1 MTREAEIKI
10 LKLIE
15 EKNYSEVLKICDEI
29 LARNEDAVA
38 YFYKAIS
45 KFDLGEYKEAIK
57 YQNKAIELKN
67 NNNNKYN
74 TNDNY
79 KSKIE
84 EDNEYIN
91 YINKVIEAN
100 PNNAELYNIRGNYKA
115 KSGKYEEAIKDY
127 DKAIAIEPNNGDYY
141 FNRGNAKGNLN
152 LNNEAIKNYDISIKL
167 SPNDIV
173 AHYNRGTTKGFSG
186 LYKKSIED
194 FDKVIELI
202 NNGIYLPIGIEPHIN
217 KLELDAYSNRGF
229 SNFLLGNYTDAI
241 KDFSK
246 VIELNP
252 SLARAY
258 YNRGLNKDCLELYDD
273 ALIDFKQYIELIKNH
288 KSIEIINIIGSFY
301 YDIKISDIEYIF
313 NQLIKKEDYNNLWE
327 RDIIFNLLKQKI
339 KNKNILNDIKEILLY
354 QYLLLHSLSFNNI
367 TPNDNQNIEISHY
380 TSFEILKKLIEE
392 NNKIRITN
400 ISNAN
405 DPKEGKILEDI
416 FNKNGLNLNIKNDE
430 NLITLQTSF
439 SRNKDALTMF
449 RLYGK
454 NENKEATGICLVID
468 KKYFNDNYLS
478 PVIEVNLDNQK
489 QEEKKGNENYKN
501 AKEIIQKRL
510 GIKNL
515 YWVIYYNEEKNQLVF
530 NPTKSKYS
538 SVIIDLNTINKN
550 KKNIN
555 KIEDLINCIF
565 HNIINSAKEI
575 DKIEN
580 KNLKDEIFSNLFE
593 NIRYI
598 IKHEAFFEEQELRM
612 LITTN
617 YKNENI
623 NIEEDKKRLYINYN
637 ELFNENENF
646 IKEIILGGKIE
657 DKELTSDYIKQII
670 YNKYKDN
677 DKMNKI
683 KVSISQAPL
692 R

>member
-1 MTREAEIKI
+1 MYV
-10 LKLIE
+10 
-15 EKNYSEVLKICDEI
+15 N
-29 LARNEDAVA
+29 
-38 YFYKAIS
+38 
-45 KFDLGEYKEAIK
+45 
-57 YQNKAIELKN
+57 
-67 NNNNKYN
+67 
-74 TNDNY
+74 
-79 KSKIE
+79 
-84 EDNEYIN
+84 
-91 YINKVIEAN
+91 
-100 PNNAELYNIRGNYKA
+100 
-115 KSGKYEEAIKDY
+115 
-127 DKAIAIEPNNGDYY
+127 
-141 FNRGNAKGNLN
+141 
-152 LNNEAIKNYDISIKL
+152 
-167 SPNDIV
+167 
-173 AHYNRGTTKGFSG
+173 
-186 LYKKSIED
+186 
-194 FDKVIELI
+194 
-202 NNGIYLPIGIEPHIN
+202 
-217 KLELDAYSNRGF
+217 
-229 SNFLLGNYTDAI
+229 
-241 KDFSK
+241 
-246 VIELNP
+246 
-252 SLARAY
+252 
-258 YNRGLNKDCLELYDD
+258 
-273 ALIDFKQYIELIKNH
+273 
-288 KSIEIINIIGSFY
+288 
-301 YDIKISDIEYIF
+301 
-313 NQLIKKEDYNNLWE
+313 
-327 RDIIFNLLKQKI
+327 
-339 KNKNILNDIKEILLY
+339 LLY
-354 QYLLLHSLSFNNI
+354 QYLLLQSLSFNNK
-367 TPNDNQNIEISHY
+367 TLKREYTYNIEIAHY
-380 TSFEILKKLIEE
+380 TSLNILLKLIKED
-392 NNKIRITN
+392 NKIRITN

-405 DPKEGKILEDI
+405 DPKEGKILENI
-416 FNKNGLNLNIKNDE
+416 LNKNKLDIKIKNDE

-454 NENKEATGICLVID
+454 NENKEATGICLVINE
-468 KKYFNDNYLS
+468 KYFKNKYSLPLFQINNTL
-478 PVIEVNLDNQK
+478 LDNK
-489 QEEKKGNENYKN
+489 NSNNENENEKQNYN
-501 AKEIIQKRL
+501 IER
-510 GIKNL
+510 NL

-580 KNLKDEIFSNLFE
+580 KNLTDEIFSNLFE

-646 IKEIILGGKIE
+646 IKEIILGGKIA

-670 YNKYKDN
+670 YNKYKDK

>member
-1 MTREAEIKI
+1 MLSREEIEKEI
-10 LKLIE
+10 NLGNFEYVIEKCNECINLKYDYSFLY
-15 EKNYSEVLKICDEI
+15 NYRGLC
-29 LARNEDAVA
+29 
-38 YFYKAIS
+38 
-45 KFDLGEYKEAIK
+45 
-57 YQNKAIELKN
+57 KN
-67 NNNNKYN
+67 N
-74 TNDNY
+74 
-79 KSKIE
+79 
-84 EDNEYIN
+84 
-91 YINKVIEAN
+91 
-100 PNNAELYNIRGNYKA
+100 LGL
-115 KSGKYEEAIKDY
+115 YEEAIKDFDISIELNKEFENKPY
-127 DKAIAIEPNNGDYY
+127 AINRDLANAYYYRGLSKNNLKEY
-141 FNRGNAKGNLN
+141 
-152 LNNEAIKNYDISIKL
+152 NEAIEDFKKSLKFEPAYWLVVHYNIGVSKINLGEYEESIK
-167 SPNDIV
+167 NFDIIT
-173 AHYNRGTTKGFSG
+173 YQNIYKG
-186 LYKKSIED
+186 
-194 FDKVIELI
+194 
-202 NNGIYLPIGIEPHIN
+202 
-217 KLELDAYSNRGF
+217 
-229 SNFLLGNYTDAI
+229 
-241 KDFSK
+241 
-246 VIELNP
+246 
-252 SLARAY
+252 Y
-258 YNRGLNKDCLELYDD
+258 YNRIIRKEIYDNELYNTYVSMHCSILFAKLLLKEKAYNSINMFLELSKC
-273 ALIDFKQYIELIKNH
+273 FNPNNNH
-288 KSIEIINIIGSFY
+288 
-301 YDIKISDIEYIF
+301 IF
-313 NQLIKKEDYNNLWE
+313 NMVSFLFENYKYDLIEKIFNYLVEENYNDLWE
-327 RDIIFNLLKQKI
+327 NDITFNLLKSKTI
-339 KNKNILNDIKEILLY
+339 DKEILKNIKKNLLY
-354 QYLLLHSLSFNNI
+354 QYLLLQSLSFNNK
-367 TPNDNQNIEISHY
+367 TLKREFTYNIEIAHY
-380 TSFEILKKLIEE
+380 TSLNILLKLIKED
-392 NNKIRITN
+392 NKIRITN

-405 DPKEGKILEDI
+405 DPKEGKILENI
-416 FNKNGLNLNIKNDE
+416 LNKNKLDIKIKNDE
-430 NLITLQTSF
+430 NLITLQTSL

-489 QEEKKGNENYKN
+489 QEEKKGNENYKK
-501 AKEIIQKRL
+501 AKEIIQKRFER
-510 GIKNL
+510 KNL

-612 LITTN
+612 LITTD

-657 DKELTSDYIKQII
+657 DKELTADYIKQII

>member
-1 MTREAEIKI
+1 M
-10 LKLIE
+10 LSIE
-15 EKNYSEVLKICDEI
+15 EIEKEINLGNFEYVIEKCNEYLNLNSDLAFLYNYRGLC
-29 LARNEDAVA
+29 
-38 YFYKAIS
+38 
-45 KFDLGEYKEAIK
+45 
-57 YQNKAIELKN
+57 KN
-67 NNNNKYN
+67 N
-74 TNDNY
+74 
-79 KSKIE
+79 
-84 EDNEYIN
+84 
-91 YINKVIEAN
+91 
-100 PNNAELYNIRGNYKA
+100 LGL
-115 KSGKYEEAIKDY
+115 YEEAIKD
-127 DKAIAIEPNNGDYY
+127 
-141 FNRGNAKGNLN
+141 F
-152 LNNEAIKNYDISIKL
+152 DISIELNKKFKNSPTAINKDLADAYYYKGLAKNNLREYKEAIDNFNETLKCNRSYWLVVNYNIGICKINLGEYEDAINYFDNINQIKYYNETEKKEESYYIKIYEYHMSTFCNKAFAKL
-167 SPNDIV
+167 LSGKNVYFEDFINYNKFFIPNNNHIIYIVSLLFENYKYDLIEKIFNYLVEENYNDLWENDI
-173 AHYNRGTTKGFSG
+173 T
-186 LYKKSIED
+186 
-194 FDKVIELI
+194 
-202 NNGIYLPIGIEPHIN
+202 
-217 KLELDAYSNRGF
+217 
-229 SNFLLGNYTDAI
+229 
-241 KDFSK
+241 
-246 VIELNP
+246 
-252 SLARAY
+252 
-258 YNRGLNKDCLELYDD
+258 
-273 ALIDFKQYIELIKNH
+273 
-288 KSIEIINIIGSFY
+288 
-301 YDIKISDIEYIF
+301 
-313 NQLIKKEDYNNLWE
+313 
-327 RDIIFNLLKQKI
+327 FNLLKSKTI
-339 KNKNILNDIKEILLY
+339 DKEILKNIKKNLLY
-354 QYLLLHSLSFNNI
+354 QYLLLQSLSFNNK
-367 TPNDNQNIEISHY
+367 TLKREYTYNIEIAHY
-380 TSFEILKKLIEE
+380 TSLNILLKLIKED
-392 NNKIRITN
+392 NKIRITN

-405 DPKEGKILEDI
+405 DPKEGKILENI
-416 FNKNGLNLNIKNDE
+416 LNKNKLDIKIKNDE

-478 PVIEVNLDNQK
+478 SVIEVNLDNQK
-489 QEEKKGNENYKN
+489 QEEKKGNENYKK
-501 AKEIIQKRL
+501 AKEIIQKRFER
-510 GIKNL
+510 KNL

-575 DKIEN
+575 DNQIEN
-580 KNLKDEIFSNLFE
+580 KNLTDEIFSNLFE

-657 DKELTSDYIKQII
+657 DKELTSDYIKQIV

>member
-1 MTREAEIKI
+1 MLSREEIEKEI
-10 LKLIE
+10 NLGNFEYVIEKCNEYLNLKSDLAFLY
-15 EKNYSEVLKICDEI
+15 NYRGLC
-29 LARNEDAVA
+29 
-38 YFYKAIS
+38 
-45 KFDLGEYKEAIK
+45 
-57 YQNKAIELKN
+57 KN
-67 NNNNKYN
+67 N
-74 TNDNY
+74 
-79 KSKIE
+79 
-84 EDNEYIN
+84 
-91 YINKVIEAN
+91 
-100 PNNAELYNIRGNYKA
+100 LGL
-115 KSGKYEEAIKDY
+115 YEEAIKD
-127 DKAIAIEPNNGDYY
+127 
-141 FNRGNAKGNLN
+141 F
-152 LNNEAIKNYDISIKL
+152 DISIELNKEL
-167 SPNDIV
+167 HNKNDNYIKETV
-173 AHYNRGTTKGFSG
+173 EKNLTEAYYYKG
-186 LYKKSIED
+186 LAKKD
-194 FDKVIELI
+194 
-202 NNGIYLPIGIEPHIN
+202 
-217 KLELDAYSNRGF
+217 
-229 SNFLLGNYTDAI
+229 LGEYEEAI
-241 KDFSK
+241 KDFQEALK
-246 VIELNP
+246 YNRTYLLVV
-252 SLARAY
+252 Y
-258 YNRGLNKDCLELYDD
+258 YNIGISKINLGEYED
-273 ALIDFKQYIELIKNH
+273 AINYFDNINQIK
-288 KSIEIINIIGSFY
+288 Y
-301 YDIKISDIEYIF
+301 YNETEKKEESYYIKIYEYHMSTFCNKAFAKLLSGKNVYFEDFINYNKFFIPNNNHIIYIVSLLFGNYKYDLIEKIF
-313 NQLIKKEDYNNLWE
+313 NYLVEENYNDLWE
-327 RDIIFNLLKQKI
+327 NDITFNLLKSKTRDKEI
-339 KNKNILNDIKEILLY
+339 LKNIKKNLLY
-354 QYLLLHSLSFNNI
+354 QYLLLQSLSFNNK
-367 TPNDNQNIEISHY
+367 TLKREFTYNIEIAHY
-380 TSFEILKKLIEE
+380 TSLNILLKLIKED
-392 NNKIRITN
+392 NKIRITN

-405 DPKEGKILEDI
+405 DPKEGKILENI
-416 FNKNGLNLNIKNDE
+416 LNKNKLDIKIKNDE

-489 QEEKKGNENYKN
+489 QEEKKGNENYKK
-501 AKEIIQKRL
+501 AKEIIQKRFER
-510 GIKNL
+510 KNL

-683 KVSISQAPL
+683 KVSISHAPL

>member
-1 MTREAEIKI
+1 MLSREEIEKEI
-10 LKLIE
+10 NLGNFEYVIEKCNEYLNLKSDLAFLY
-15 EKNYSEVLKICDEI
+15 NYRGLC
-29 LARNEDAVA
+29 
-38 YFYKAIS
+38 
-45 KFDLGEYKEAIK
+45 
-57 YQNKAIELKN
+57 KN
-67 NNNNKYN
+67 N
-74 TNDNY
+74 
-79 KSKIE
+79 
-84 EDNEYIN
+84 
-91 YINKVIEAN
+91 
-100 PNNAELYNIRGNYKA
+100 LGL
-115 KSGKYEEAIKDY
+115 YEEAIKDFDISIELNKEFENKPY
-127 DKAIAIEPNNGDYY
+127 AINRDLANAYYYRGLSKNNLKEY
-141 FNRGNAKGNLN
+141 
-152 LNNEAIKNYDISIKL
+152 NEAIEDFKKSLKFEPAYWLVVHYNIGVSKINLGEYEESIK
-167 SPNDIV
+167 NFDIIT
-173 AHYNRGTTKGFSG
+173 YQNF
-186 LYKKSIED
+186 YKE
-194 FDKVIELI
+194 
-202 NNGIYLPIGIEPHIN
+202 
-217 KLELDAYSNRGF
+217 
-229 SNFLLGNYTDAI
+229 
-241 KDFSK
+241 
-246 VIELNP
+246 
-252 SLARAY
+252 Y
-258 YNRGLNKDCLELYDD
+258 YNRIIRKEIYDSELYNIYISMHCSKVFAALLLKEKAYNSINMFLELSKC
-273 ALIDFKQYIELIKNH
+273 FNPNNNH
-288 KSIEIINIIGSFY
+288 
-301 YDIKISDIEYIF
+301 IF
-313 NQLIKKEDYNNLWE
+313 NMVSFLFENYKYDLIEKIFNYLVEENYNDLWE
-327 RDIIFNLLKQKI
+327 NDITFNLLKNKTI
-339 KNKNILNDIKEILLY
+339 DKEILKNIKKNLLY
-354 QYLLLHSLSFNNI
+354 QYLLLQSLSFNNK
-367 TPNDNQNIEISHY
+367 TLKREFTYNIEIAHY
-380 TSFEILKKLIEE
+380 TSLNILLKLIKED
-392 NNKIRITN
+392 NKIRITN

-405 DPKEGKILEDI
+405 DPKEGKILENI
-416 FNKNGLNLNIKNDE
+416 LNKNKLDIKIKNDE

-580 KNLKDEIFSNLFE
+580 KNLTDEIFSNLFE

>member
-1 MTREAEIKI
+1 M
-10 LKLIE
+10 LSIE
-15 EKNYSEVLKICDEI
+15 EIEKEINLGNFEYVIEKCNEYLNLNSDLAFLYNYRGLC
-29 LARNEDAVA
+29 
-38 YFYKAIS
+38 
-45 KFDLGEYKEAIK
+45 
-57 YQNKAIELKN
+57 KN
-67 NNNNKYN
+67 N
-74 TNDNY
+74 
-79 KSKIE
+79 
-84 EDNEYIN
+84 
-91 YINKVIEAN
+91 
-100 PNNAELYNIRGNYKA
+100 LGL
-115 KSGKYEEAIKDY
+115 YEEAIKD
-127 DKAIAIEPNNGDYY
+127 
-141 FNRGNAKGNLN
+141 F
-152 LNNEAIKNYDISIKL
+152 DISIELNKKFKNSPTAINKDLADAYYYKGLAKNNLREYKEAIDNFNETLKCNRSYWLVVNYNIGICKINLGEYEDAINYFDNINQIKYYNETEKKEESYYIKIYEYHMSTFCNKAFAKL
-167 SPNDIV
+167 LSGKNVYFEDFINYNKFFIPNNNHIIYIVSLLFENYKYDLIEKIFNYLVEENYNDLWENDI
-173 AHYNRGTTKGFSG
+173 T
-186 LYKKSIED
+186 
-194 FDKVIELI
+194 
-202 NNGIYLPIGIEPHIN
+202 
-217 KLELDAYSNRGF
+217 
-229 SNFLLGNYTDAI
+229 
-241 KDFSK
+241 
-246 VIELNP
+246 
-252 SLARAY
+252 
-258 YNRGLNKDCLELYDD
+258 
-273 ALIDFKQYIELIKNH
+273 
-288 KSIEIINIIGSFY
+288 
-301 YDIKISDIEYIF
+301 
-313 NQLIKKEDYNNLWE
+313 
-327 RDIIFNLLKQKI
+327 FNLLKSKTI
-339 KNKNILNDIKEILLY
+339 DKEILKNIKKNLLY
-354 QYLLLHSLSFNNI
+354 QYLLLQSLSFNNK
-367 TPNDNQNIEISHY
+367 TLKREYTYNIEIAHY
-380 TSFEILKKLIEE
+380 TSLNILLKLIKED
-392 NNKIRITN
+392 NKIRITN

-405 DPKEGKILEDI
+405 DPKEGKILENI
-416 FNKNGLNLNIKNDE
+416 LNKNKLDIKIKNDE

-478 PVIEVNLDNQK
+478 SVIEVNLDNQK
-489 QEEKKGNENYKN
+489 QEEKKGNENYKK
-501 AKEIIQKRL
+501 AKEIIQKRFER
-510 GIKNL
+510 KNL

-565 HNIINSAKEI
+565 RNIINSAKEI
-575 DKIEN
+575 DNQIEN
-580 KNLKDEIFSNLFE
+580 KNLTDEIFSNLFE

-657 DKELTSDYIKQII
+657 DKELTSDYIKQIV

>member
-1 MTREAEIKI
+1 MLSREEIEKEI
-10 LKLIE
+10 NLGNFEYVIE
-15 EKNYSEVLKICDEI
+15 KCSEYIKSYPDYSFLYNYRGLC
-29 LARNEDAVA
+29 
-38 YFYKAIS
+38 
-45 KFDLGEYKEAIK
+45 
-57 YQNKAIELKN
+57 KN
-67 NNNNKYN
+67 N
-74 TNDNY
+74 
-79 KSKIE
+79 
-84 EDNEYIN
+84 
-91 YINKVIEAN
+91 
-100 PNNAELYNIRGNYKA
+100 LGL
-115 KSGKYEEAIKDY
+115 YEEAIKDFY
-127 DKAIAIEPNNGDYY
+127 ISIELNKEFENKPYAINRDLANAYYYRGLSKNNLKEY
-141 FNRGNAKGNLN
+141 
-152 LNNEAIKNYDISIKL
+152 NEAIEDFKKSLKFEPAYWLVVYYNIGISKINLGEYEDAINYFDNINQIKYYNETEKKEESYYIKIYEYHMSTFCNKAFAKLLSGKNVYFEDFINYNKFFIPNNNHIIYIVSFLFENYKYDLIEKIFNYL
-167 SPNDIV
+167 VEENYNDLWENDI
-173 AHYNRGTTKGFSG
+173 T
-186 LYKKSIED
+186 
-194 FDKVIELI
+194 
-202 NNGIYLPIGIEPHIN
+202 
-217 KLELDAYSNRGF
+217 
-229 SNFLLGNYTDAI
+229 
-241 KDFSK
+241 
-246 VIELNP
+246 
-252 SLARAY
+252 
-258 YNRGLNKDCLELYDD
+258 
-273 ALIDFKQYIELIKNH
+273 
-288 KSIEIINIIGSFY
+288 
-301 YDIKISDIEYIF
+301 
-313 NQLIKKEDYNNLWE
+313 
-327 RDIIFNLLKQKI
+327 FNLLKNKTI
-339 KNKNILNDIKEILLY
+339 DKEILKNIKKNLLY
-354 QYLLLHSLSFNNI
+354 QYLLLQSLSFNNK
-367 TPNDNQNIEISHY
+367 TLKREYTYNIEIAHY
-380 TSFEILKKLIEE
+380 TSLNTLLKLIKED
-392 NNKIRITN
+392 NKIRITN

-405 DPKEGKILEDI
+405 DPKEGKILENI
-416 FNKNGLNLNIKNDE
+416 LNKNKLDIKIKNDE
-430 NLITLQTSF
+430 NLITLQTSL

-478 PVIEVNLDNQK
+478 SVIEVNLDNQK
-489 QEEKKGNENYKN
+489 QEEKKGNENYKK
-501 AKEIIQKRL
+501 AKEIIQKRFER
-510 GIKNL
+510 KNL

-646 IKEIILGGKIE
+646 IKEIILGGKIA

>member
-1 MTREAEIKI
+1 MLSREEIEKEI
-10 LKLIE
+10 NLGNFEYVIE
-15 EKNYSEVLKICDEI
+15 KCSEYIKSYPDYSFLYNYRGLC
-29 LARNEDAVA
+29 
-38 YFYKAIS
+38 
-45 KFDLGEYKEAIK
+45 
-57 YQNKAIELKN
+57 KN
-67 NNNNKYN
+67 N
-74 TNDNY
+74 
-79 KSKIE
+79 
-84 EDNEYIN
+84 
-91 YINKVIEAN
+91 
-100 PNNAELYNIRGNYKA
+100 LGL
-115 KSGKYEEAIKDY
+115 YEEAIKD
-127 DKAIAIEPNNGDYY
+127 
-141 FNRGNAKGNLN
+141 F
-152 LNNEAIKNYDISIKL
+152 DISIELNKEL
-167 SPNDIV
+167 YNKNDNYIKETV
-173 AHYNRGTTKGFSG
+173 KKNLTEAYYYKG
-186 LYKKSIED
+186 LAKKD
-194 FDKVIELI
+194 
-202 NNGIYLPIGIEPHIN
+202 
-217 KLELDAYSNRGF
+217 
-229 SNFLLGNYTDAI
+229 LGEYEEAI
-241 KDFSK
+241 KDFQEALK
-246 VIELNP
+246 YNRTYLLIV
-252 SLARAY
+252 Y
-258 YNRGLNKDCLELYDD
+258 YNIGISKINLGEYED
-273 ALIDFKQYIELIKNH
+273 AINYFDNINQIK
-288 KSIEIINIIGSFY
+288 Y
-301 YDIKISDIEYIF
+301 YNETEKKEESYYIKIYEYHMSTFCNKAFAKLLSGKNVYFEDFINYNKFFIPNNNHIIYIVSFLFENYKYDLIEKIF
-313 NQLIKKEDYNNLWE
+313 NYLVEENYNDLWE
-327 RDIIFNLLKQKI
+327 NDITFNLLKNKTI
-339 KNKNILNDIKEILLY
+339 DKEILKNIKKNLLY
-354 QYLLLHSLSFNNI
+354 QYLLLQSLSFNNK
-367 TPNDNQNIEISHY
+367 TLKREFTYNIEIAHY
-380 TSFEILKKLIEE
+380 TSLNTLLKLIKED
-392 NNKIRITN
+392 NKIRITN

-405 DPKEGKILEDI
+405 DPKEGKILENI
-416 FNKNGLNLNIKNDE
+416 LNKNKLDIKIKNDE

-478 PVIEVNLDNQK
+478 PVIELNLDNQK
-489 QEEKKGNENYKN
+489 QEEKKGNENYKK

-670 YNKYKDN
+670 YNKYKDK

>member
-1 MTREAEIKI
+1 MLSREEIEKEI
-10 LKLIE
+10 NLGNCEYVIEKCNECINLKYDYSFLY
-15 EKNYSEVLKICDEI
+15 NYRGLC
-29 LARNEDAVA
+29 
-38 YFYKAIS
+38 
-45 KFDLGEYKEAIK
+45 
-57 YQNKAIELKN
+57 KN
-67 NNNNKYN
+67 N
-74 TNDNY
+74 
-79 KSKIE
+79 
-84 EDNEYIN
+84 
-91 YINKVIEAN
+91 
-100 PNNAELYNIRGNYKA
+100 LGL
-115 KSGKYEEAIKDY
+115 YEEAIKD
-127 DKAIAIEPNNGDYY
+127 
-141 FNRGNAKGNLN
+141 F
-152 LNNEAIKNYDISIKL
+152 DISIELNKEL
-167 SPNDIV
+167 YNKNDNYIKDTV
-173 AHYNRGTTKGFSG
+173 EKNLTEAYYYKG
-186 LYKKSIED
+186 LAKKD
-194 FDKVIELI
+194 
-202 NNGIYLPIGIEPHIN
+202 
-217 KLELDAYSNRGF
+217 
-229 SNFLLGNYTDAI
+229 LGEYEEAI
-241 KDFSK
+241 KDFQEALK
-246 VIELNP
+246 YNRTYLLIV
-252 SLARAY
+252 Y
-258 YNRGLNKDCLELYDD
+258 YNIGISKINLGEYED
-273 ALIDFKQYIELIKNH
+273 AINYFDNINQIK
-288 KSIEIINIIGSFY
+288 Y
-301 YDIKISDIEYIF
+301 YNETEKKEESYYIKIYEYHMSTFCNKAFAKLLSGKNVYFEDFINYNKFFIPNNNHIIYIVSLLFGNYKYDLIEKIF
-313 NQLIKKEDYNNLWE
+313 NYLVEENYKDLWE
-327 RDIIFNLLKQKI
+327 NDITFNLLKSKTI
-339 KNKNILNDIKEILLY
+339 DKEILKNIKKNLLY
-354 QYLLLHSLSFNNI
+354 QYLLLQSLSFNNK
-367 TPNDNQNIEISHY
+367 TLKREFTYNIEIAHY
-380 TSFEILKKLIEE
+380 TSLNILLKLIKED
-392 NNKIRITN
+392 NKIRITN

-405 DPKEGKILEDI
+405 DPKEGKILENI
-416 FNKNGLNLNIKNDE
+416 LNKNKLDIKIKNDE
-430 NLITLQTSF
+430 DLITLQTSL

-489 QEEKKGNENYKN
+489 QEEKKGNENYKK
-501 AKEIIQKRL
+501 AKEIIQKRFER
-510 GIKNL
+510 KNL

>member
-1 MTREAEIKI
+1 MLSREEIEKEI
-10 LKLIE
+10 NLGNFEYVIE
-15 EKNYSEVLKICDEI
+15 KCNEYLNLNSDLAFLYNYRGLC
-29 LARNEDAVA
+29 
-38 YFYKAIS
+38 
-45 KFDLGEYKEAIK
+45 
-57 YQNKAIELKN
+57 KN
-67 NNNNKYN
+67 N
-74 TNDNY
+74 
-79 KSKIE
+79 
-84 EDNEYIN
+84 
-91 YINKVIEAN
+91 
-100 PNNAELYNIRGNYKA
+100 LGL
-115 KSGKYEEAIKDY
+115 YEEAIKD
-127 DKAIAIEPNNGDYY
+127 
-141 FNRGNAKGNLN
+141 F
-152 LNNEAIKNYDISIKL
+152 DISIEL
-167 SPNDIV
+167 N
-173 AHYNRGTTKGFSG
+173 
-186 LYKKSIED
+186 KKVENIP
-194 FDKVIELI
+194 
-202 NNGIYLPIGIEPHIN
+202 YATN
-217 KLELDAYSNRGF
+217 KDLADAYYYKG
-229 SNFLLGNYTDAI
+229 LAKKDLGEYEEAI
-241 KDFSK
+241 KDFQEALK
-246 VIELNP
+246 YNRTYLLIV
-252 SLARAY
+252 Y
-258 YNRGLNKDCLELYDD
+258 YNIGISKINLGLYED
-273 ALIDFKQYIELIKNH
+273 AINYFDNINQIK
-288 KSIEIINIIGSFY
+288 Y
-301 YDIKISDIEYIF
+301 YNETEKKEESYYIKIYEYHMSTFCNKAFAKLLSGKNVYFEDFINYNKFFIPNNNHIIYIVSLLFENYKYDLIEKIF
-313 NQLIKKEDYNNLWE
+313 NYLVEENYNDLWE
-327 RDIIFNLLKQKI
+327 NDTTYNLLKSKTI
-339 KNKNILNDIKEILLY
+339 DKEILKNIKKNLLY
-354 QYLLLHSLSFNNI
+354 QYLLLQSLSFNNK
-367 TPNDNQNIEISHY
+367 TLKREFTYNIEIAHY
-380 TSFEILKKLIEE
+380 TSLNILLKLIKED
-392 NNKIRITN
+392 NKIRITN

-405 DPKEGKILEDI
+405 DPKEGKILENI
-416 FNKNGLNLNIKNDE
+416 LNKNKLDIKIKNDE

-468 KKYFNDNYLS
+468 KKYFNYNYLS
-478 PVIEVNLDNQK
+478 PVIELNLDNQK
-489 QEEKKGNENYKN
+489 QEEKKGNENYKK

-550 KKNIN
+550 KNNIN

-580 KNLKDEIFSNLFE
+580 KNLTDEIFSNLFE

-657 DKELTSDYIKQII
+657 DKELTSDYIKQVI

>member
-1 MTREAEIKI
+1 MLSREEIEKEI
-10 LKLIE
+10 NLGNFEYVIEKCNECINLKYDYSFLY
-15 EKNYSEVLKICDEI
+15 NYRGLC
-29 LARNEDAVA
+29 
-38 YFYKAIS
+38 
-45 KFDLGEYKEAIK
+45 
-57 YQNKAIELKN
+57 KN
-67 NNNNKYN
+67 N
-74 TNDNY
+74 
-79 KSKIE
+79 
-84 EDNEYIN
+84 
-91 YINKVIEAN
+91 
-100 PNNAELYNIRGNYKA
+100 LGL
-115 KSGKYEEAIKDY
+115 YEEAIKDFDISIELNKEFENKPY
-127 DKAIAIEPNNGDYY
+127 AINRDLANAYYYRGLSKNNLKEY
-141 FNRGNAKGNLN
+141 
-152 LNNEAIKNYDISIKL
+152 NEAIEDFKKSLKFEPAYWLVVHYNIGVSKINLGEYEESIK
-167 SPNDIV
+167 NFDIIT
-173 AHYNRGTTKGFSG
+173 YQNIYKG
-186 LYKKSIED
+186 
-194 FDKVIELI
+194 
-202 NNGIYLPIGIEPHIN
+202 
-217 KLELDAYSNRGF
+217 
-229 SNFLLGNYTDAI
+229 
-241 KDFSK
+241 
-246 VIELNP
+246 
-252 SLARAY
+252 Y
-258 YNRGLNKDCLELYDD
+258 YNRIIRKEIYDNELYNTYVSMHCSILFAKLLLKEKAYNSINMFLELSKC
-273 ALIDFKQYIELIKNH
+273 FNPNNNH
-288 KSIEIINIIGSFY
+288 
-301 YDIKISDIEYIF
+301 IF
-313 NQLIKKEDYNNLWE
+313 NMVSFLFENYKYDLIEKIFNYLVEENYNDLWE
-327 RDIIFNLLKQKI
+327 NDITFNLLKSKTI
-339 KNKNILNDIKEILLY
+339 DKEILKNIKKNLLY
-354 QYLLLHSLSFNNI
+354 QYLLLQSLSFNNK
-367 TPNDNQNIEISHY
+367 TLKREFTYNIEIAHY
-380 TSFEILKKLIEE
+380 TSLNILLKLIKED
-392 NNKIRITN
+392 NKIRITN

-405 DPKEGKILEDI
+405 DPKEGKILENI
-416 FNKNGLNLNIKNDE
+416 LNKNKLDIKIKNDE

-468 KKYFNDNYLS
+468 KKYFNYNYLS
-478 PVIEVNLDNQK
+478 PVIELNLDNQK
-489 QEEKKGNENYKN
+489 QEEKKGNENYKK
-501 AKEIIQKRL
+501 AKEIIQKRFER
-510 GIKNL
+510 KNL

-580 KNLKDEIFSNLFE
+580 KNLTDEIFSNLFE

>member
-1 MTREAEIKI
+1 MLSREEIEKEI
-10 LKLIE
+10 NLGNFEYVIEKCNECINLKYDYSFLY
-15 EKNYSEVLKICDEI
+15 NYRGLC
-29 LARNEDAVA
+29 
-38 YFYKAIS
+38 
-45 KFDLGEYKEAIK
+45 
-57 YQNKAIELKN
+57 KN
-67 NNNNKYN
+67 N
-74 TNDNY
+74 
-79 KSKIE
+79 
-84 EDNEYIN
+84 
-91 YINKVIEAN
+91 
-100 PNNAELYNIRGNYKA
+100 LGL
-115 KSGKYEEAIKDY
+115 YEEAIKDFDISIELNKEFENKPY
-127 DKAIAIEPNNGDYY
+127 AINRDLANAYYYRGLSKNNLKEY
-141 FNRGNAKGNLN
+141 
-152 LNNEAIKNYDISIKL
+152 NEAIEDFKKSLKFEPAYWLVVHYNIGVSKINLGEYEESIK
-167 SPNDIV
+167 NFNIIT
-173 AHYNRGTTKGFSG
+173 YQNF
-186 LYKKSIED
+186 YKE
-194 FDKVIELI
+194 
-202 NNGIYLPIGIEPHIN
+202 
-217 KLELDAYSNRGF
+217 
-229 SNFLLGNYTDAI
+229 
-241 KDFSK
+241 
-246 VIELNP
+246 
-252 SLARAY
+252 Y
-258 YNRGLNKDCLELYDD
+258 YNRIIRKEIYDSELYNIYISMHCSKVFAELLLKEKAYNSINMFLELSKC
-273 ALIDFKQYIELIKNH
+273 FNPNNNH
-288 KSIEIINIIGSFY
+288 
-301 YDIKISDIEYIF
+301 IF
-313 NQLIKKEDYNNLWE
+313 NMVSFLFENYKYDLIEKIFNYLVEENYNDLWE
-327 RDIIFNLLKQKI
+327 NDITFNLLKNKTI
-339 KNKNILNDIKEILLY
+339 DKEILKNIKKNLLY
-354 QYLLLHSLSFNNI
+354 QYLLLQSLSFNNK
-367 TPNDNQNIEISHY
+367 TLKREFTYNIEIAHY
-380 TSFEILKKLIEE
+380 TSLNTLLKLIKED
-392 NNKIRITN
+392 NKIRITN

-405 DPKEGKILEDI
+405 DPKEGKILENI
-416 FNKNGLNLNIKNDE
+416 LNKNKLDIKIKNDE
-430 NLITLQTSF
+430 NLITLQTSL

-478 PVIEVNLDNQK
+478 SVIELNLDNQK
-489 QEEKKGNENYKN
+489 QEENKGNENYKN

-530 NPTKSKYS
+530 NPTESKYS

-550 KKNIN
+550 KNNIN

>member
-1 MTREAEIKI
+1 MLSREEIEKEI
-10 LKLIE
+10 NLGNFEYVIEKCNECINLKYDYSFLY
-15 EKNYSEVLKICDEI
+15 NYRGLC
-29 LARNEDAVA
+29 
-38 YFYKAIS
+38 
-45 KFDLGEYKEAIK
+45 
-57 YQNKAIELKN
+57 KN
-67 NNNNKYN
+67 N
-74 TNDNY
+74 
-79 KSKIE
+79 
-84 EDNEYIN
+84 
-91 YINKVIEAN
+91 
-100 PNNAELYNIRGNYKA
+100 LGL
-115 KSGKYEEAIKDY
+115 YEEAIKD
-127 DKAIAIEPNNGDYY
+127 
-141 FNRGNAKGNLN
+141 F
-152 LNNEAIKNYDISIKL
+152 DISIELNKEL
-167 SPNDIV
+167 YNKNDNYIKETV
-173 AHYNRGTTKGFSG
+173 EKNLTEAYYYKG
-186 LYKKSIED
+186 LAKKD
-194 FDKVIELI
+194 
-202 NNGIYLPIGIEPHIN
+202 
-217 KLELDAYSNRGF
+217 
-229 SNFLLGNYTDAI
+229 LGEYEEAI
-241 KDFSK
+241 KDFQEALK
-246 VIELNP
+246 YNRTYLLIV
-252 SLARAY
+252 Y
-258 YNRGLNKDCLELYDD
+258 YNIGISKINLGEYED
-273 ALIDFKQYIELIKNH
+273 AINYFDNINQIK
-288 KSIEIINIIGSFY
+288 Y
-301 YDIKISDIEYIF
+301 YNETEKKEESYYIKIYEYHMSTFCNNAFAKLLSGKNVYFEDFINYNKFFIPNNNHIIYIVSLLFGNYKYDLIEKIF
-313 NQLIKKEDYNNLWE
+313 NYLVEENYNDLWE
-327 RDIIFNLLKQKI
+327 NDITFNLLKSKTRDKEI
-339 KNKNILNDIKEILLY
+339 LKNIKKNLLY
-354 QYLLLHSLSFNNI
+354 QYLLLQSLSFNNK
-367 TPNDNQNIEISHY
+367 TLKREFTYNIEIAHY
-380 TSFEILKKLIEE
+380 TSLNILLKLIKED
-392 NNKIRITN
+392 NKIRITN

-405 DPKEGKILEDI
+405 DPKEGKILENI
-416 FNKNGLNLNIKNDE
+416 LNKNKLDIKIKNDE
-430 NLITLQTSF
+430 DLITLQTSL

-478 PVIEVNLDNQK
+478 PVIELNLDNQK
-489 QEEKKGNENYKN
+489 QEEKKGNENYKK
-501 AKEIIQKRL
+501 AKEIIQKRFER
-510 GIKNL
+510 KNL

-657 DKELTSDYIKQII
+657 DKELTADYIKQII

>member
-454 NENKEATGICLVID
+454 NENKEATGICLVLD
-468 KKYFNDNYLS
+468 KEYFGDNPSQFSNLIQITRENEKTNKKINDIK
-478 PVIEVNLDNQK
+478 IE
-489 QEEKKGNENYKN
+489 
-501 AKEIIQKRL
+501 QKRH
-510 GIKNL
+510 L
-515 YWVIYYNEEKNQLVF
+515 YWILYYNEKENQLVF
-530 NPTKSKYS
+530 NPNNSKYS
-538 SVIIDLNTINKN
+538 NIIIDLNNLKKFEIEKESKLNNKE
-550 KKNIN
+550 NIIKYIFYN
-555 KIEDLINCIF
+555 ILNCIEKL
-565 HNIINSAKEI
+565 NNQ
-575 DKIEN
+575 IEN

>member
-1 MTREAEIKI
+1 MLSREEIEKEI
-10 LKLIE
+10 NLGNFEYVIEKCNECINLKYDYSFLY
-15 EKNYSEVLKICDEI
+15 NYRGLC
-29 LARNEDAVA
+29 
-38 YFYKAIS
+38 
-45 KFDLGEYKEAIK
+45 
-57 YQNKAIELKN
+57 KN
-67 NNNNKYN
+67 N
-74 TNDNY
+74 
-79 KSKIE
+79 
-84 EDNEYIN
+84 
-91 YINKVIEAN
+91 
-100 PNNAELYNIRGNYKA
+100 LGL
-115 KSGKYEEAIKDY
+115 YEEAIKDFDISIELNKEFENKPY
-127 DKAIAIEPNNGDYY
+127 AINRDLANAYYYRGLSKNNLKEY
-141 FNRGNAKGNLN
+141 
-152 LNNEAIKNYDISIKL
+152 NEAIEDFKKSLKFEPAYWL
-167 SPNDIV
+167 V
-173 AHYNRGTTKGFSG
+173 VHYNIGVSKINLGEYEESVKNFDIITYQNF
-186 LYKKSIED
+186 YKE
-194 FDKVIELI
+194 
-202 NNGIYLPIGIEPHIN
+202 
-217 KLELDAYSNRGF
+217 
-229 SNFLLGNYTDAI
+229 
-241 KDFSK
+241 
-246 VIELNP
+246 
-252 SLARAY
+252 Y
-258 YNRGLNKDCLELYDD
+258 YNRIIRKEIYDSELYNIYISMHCSKVFAELLLKEKAYNSINMFLELSKC
-273 ALIDFKQYIELIKNH
+273 FNPNNNH
-288 KSIEIINIIGSFY
+288 
-301 YDIKISDIEYIF
+301 IF
-313 NQLIKKEDYNNLWE
+313 NMVSFLFENYKYDLIEKIFNYLVEENYNDLWE
-327 RDIIFNLLKQKI
+327 NDITFNLLKNKTI
-339 KNKNILNDIKEILLY
+339 DKEILKNIKKNLLY
-354 QYLLLHSLSFNNI
+354 QYLLLQSLSFNNK
-367 TPNDNQNIEISHY
+367 TLKREYTYNIEIAHY
-380 TSFEILKKLIEE
+380 TSLNTLLKLIKED
-392 NNKIRITN
+392 NKIRITN

-405 DPKEGKILEDI
+405 DPKEGKILENI
-416 FNKNGLNLNIKNDE
+416 LNKNKLDIKIKNDE
-430 NLITLQTSF
+430 NLITLQTSL

-478 PVIEVNLDNQK
+478 PVIELNLDNQK
-489 QEEKKGNENYKN
+489 QEEKKGNENYKK

-550 KKNIN
+550 KNNIN

-580 KNLKDEIFSNLFE
+580 KNLTDEIFSNLFE

>member
-1 MTREAEIKI
+1 MLSREEIEKEI
-10 LKLIE
+10 NLGNCEYVIEKCNECINLKYDYSFLY
-15 EKNYSEVLKICDEI
+15 NYRGLC
-29 LARNEDAVA
+29 
-38 YFYKAIS
+38 
-45 KFDLGEYKEAIK
+45 
-57 YQNKAIELKN
+57 KN
-67 NNNNKYN
+67 N
-74 TNDNY
+74 
-79 KSKIE
+79 
-84 EDNEYIN
+84 
-91 YINKVIEAN
+91 
-100 PNNAELYNIRGNYKA
+100 LGL
-115 KSGKYEEAIKDY
+115 YEEAIKD
-127 DKAIAIEPNNGDYY
+127 
-141 FNRGNAKGNLN
+141 F
-152 LNNEAIKNYDISIKL
+152 DISIELNKEL
-167 SPNDIV
+167 YNKNDNYIKDTV
-173 AHYNRGTTKGFSG
+173 EKNLTEAYYYKG
-186 LYKKSIED
+186 LAKND
-194 FDKVIELI
+194 
-202 NNGIYLPIGIEPHIN
+202 
-217 KLELDAYSNRGF
+217 
-229 SNFLLGNYTDAI
+229 LGEYEEAI
-241 KDFSK
+241 KDFQEALK
-246 VIELNP
+246 YNRTYLLIV
-252 SLARAY
+252 Y
-258 YNRGLNKDCLELYDD
+258 YNIGISKINLGEYENAINYFDN
-273 ALIDFKQYIELIKNH
+273 INQIK
-288 KSIEIINIIGSFY
+288 Y
-301 YDIKISDIEYIF
+301 YNETEKKEESYYIKIYEYHMSTFCNKAFAKLLSGKNVYFEDFINYNKFFIPNNNHIIYIVSLLFGNYKYDLIEKILNYLVEENYNDLLENDIT
-313 NQLIKKEDYNNLWE
+313 
-327 RDIIFNLLKQKI
+327 FNLLKNKTI
-339 KNKNILNDIKEILLY
+339 DKEILKNIKKNLLY
-354 QYLLLHSLSFNNI
+354 QYLLLQSLSFNNK
-367 TPNDNQNIEISHY
+367 TLKREYTYNIEIAHY
-380 TSFEILKKLIEE
+380 TSLNILLKLIKED
-392 NNKIRITN
+392 NKIRITN

-405 DPKEGKILEDI
+405 DPKEGKILENI
-416 FNKNGLNLNIKNDE
+416 LNKNKLDIKIKNDE

-478 PVIEVNLDNQK
+478 HVIEVNLDNQK
-489 QEEKKGNENYKN
+489 QEEKKGNENYKK
-501 AKEIIQKRL
+501 AKEIIQKRFER
-510 GIKNL
+510 KNL

>member
-57 YQNKAIELKN
+57 YQNKAIELK

-339 KNKNILNDIKEILLY
+339 KNENILNDIKEILLY

-489 QEEKKGNENYKN
+489 QEEKKGNENYKK
-501 AKEIIQKRL
+501 AKEIIQKRFER
-510 GIKNL
+510 KNL

-565 HNIINSAKEI
+565 RNIINSAKEI

-580 KNLKDEIFSNLFE
+580 KNLTDEIFSNLFE

-670 YNKYKDN
+670 YNKYKEN
-677 DKMNKI
+677 NKMNKI

>member
-1 MTREAEIKI
+1 MLYFNVGKI
-10 LKLIE
+10 IE
-15 EKNYSEVLKICDEI
+15 EIEKEINLGNFEYVIEKCNEYLNLKSDLAFLYNYRGLC
-29 LARNEDAVA
+29 
-38 YFYKAIS
+38 
-45 KFDLGEYKEAIK
+45 
-57 YQNKAIELKN
+57 KN
-67 NNNNKYN
+67 N
-74 TNDNY
+74 
-79 KSKIE
+79 
-84 EDNEYIN
+84 
-91 YINKVIEAN
+91 
-100 PNNAELYNIRGNYKA
+100 LGL
-115 KSGKYEEAIKDY
+115 YEEAIKD
-127 DKAIAIEPNNGDYY
+127 
-141 FNRGNAKGNLN
+141 F
-152 LNNEAIKNYDISIKL
+152 DISIELNKKSKN
-167 SPNDIV
+167 SPTTINKDLADAYYYKGLAKNNLREYKEAIDNFNEALKYNYTYWLV
-173 AHYNRGTTKGFSG
+173 IHYN
-186 LYKKSIED
+186 
-194 FDKVIELI
+194 
-202 NNGIYLPIGIEPHIN
+202 IGISKIN
-217 KLELDAYSNRGF
+217 LGEYEESIK
-229 SNFLLGNYTDAI
+229 NFDIITYQNIY
-241 KDFSK
+241 K
-246 VIELNP
+246 E
-252 SLARAY
+252 Y
-258 YNRGLNKDCLELYDD
+258 YNRIIRKEIYDSELYNIYISMHCSKVFAELLLKEKVYDSINMFLELSKC
-273 ALIDFKQYIELIKNH
+273 FNPNNNH
-288 KSIEIINIIGSFY
+288 
-301 YDIKISDIEYIF
+301 IF
-313 NQLIKKEDYNNLWE
+313 NIVSLLFGNYKYDLIEKIFNYLVEENYNDLWE
-327 RDIIFNLLKQKI
+327 NDITFNLLKNKTI
-339 KNKNILNDIKEILLY
+339 DKEILKNIKKNLLY
-354 QYLLLHSLSFNNI
+354 QYLLLQSLSFNNK
-367 TPNDNQNIEISHY
+367 TLKREFTYNIEIAHY
-380 TSFEILKKLIEE
+380 TSLNTLLKLIKED
-392 NNKIRITN
+392 NKIRITN

-405 DPKEGKILEDI
+405 DPKEGKILENI
-416 FNKNGLNLNIKNDE
+416 LNKNKLDIKIKNDE

-478 PVIEVNLDNQK
+478 PVIELNLDNQK
-489 QEEKKGNENYKN
+489 QEEKKGNENYKK

-670 YNKYKDN
+670 YNKYKDK

>member
-1 MTREAEIKI
+1 MLSREEIEKEINLGNFEYVIEKCNEYLNLKSDLAFLYNYRGLCKNNLGLYEEAIKDFDISIELNKEFENKPYAINRDLANAYYYRGLSKNNLKEYNEAIEDFKKSLKFEPAYWLVVYYNIGVSKI
-10 LKLIE
+10 
-15 EKNYSEVLKICDEI
+15 N
-29 LARNEDAVA
+29 
-38 YFYKAIS
+38 
-45 KFDLGEYKEAIK
+45 LGEYKEAINEF
-57 YQNKAIELKN
+57 NKITRQII
-67 NNNNKYN
+67 Y
-74 TNDNY
+74 
-79 KSKIE
+79 
-84 EDNEYIN
+84 NEYYYKIIKKEIYDN
-91 YINKVIEAN
+91 
-100 PNNAELYNIRGNYKA
+100 ELYNIYVSMHCSILFAKLLLKEKVYDSINMFLELSKCFNPNNNHIFNIVSLLFENYKYDLIE
-115 KSGKYEEAIKDY
+115 KIFNYLVEENYKDLW
-127 DKAIAIEPNNGDYY
+127 E
-141 FNRGNAKGNLN
+141 
-152 LNNEAIKNYDISIKL
+152 
-167 SPNDIV
+167 NDI
-173 AHYNRGTTKGFSG
+173 T
-186 LYKKSIED
+186 
-194 FDKVIELI
+194 
-202 NNGIYLPIGIEPHIN
+202 
-217 KLELDAYSNRGF
+217 
-229 SNFLLGNYTDAI
+229 
-241 KDFSK
+241 
-246 VIELNP
+246 
-252 SLARAY
+252 
-258 YNRGLNKDCLELYDD
+258 
-273 ALIDFKQYIELIKNH
+273 
-288 KSIEIINIIGSFY
+288 
-301 YDIKISDIEYIF
+301 
-313 NQLIKKEDYNNLWE
+313 
-327 RDIIFNLLKQKI
+327 FNLLKSKTI
-339 KNKNILNDIKEILLY
+339 DKEILKNIKKNLLY
-354 QYLLLHSLSFNNI
+354 QYLLLQSLSFNNK
-367 TPNDNQNIEISHY
+367 TLKREYTYNIEIAHY
-380 TSFEILKKLIEE
+380 TSLNILLKLIKED
-392 NNKIRITN
+392 NKIRITN

-405 DPKEGKILEDI
+405 DPKEGKILENI
-416 FNKNGLNLNIKNDE
+416 LNKNKLDIKIKNDE

-478 PVIEVNLDNQK
+478 SVIEVNLDNQK
-489 QEEKKGNENYKN
+489 QEEKKGNENYKK
-501 AKEIIQKRL
+501 AKEIIQKRFER
-510 GIKNL
+510 KNL

-580 KNLKDEIFSNLFE
+580 KNLTDEIFSNLFE

-683 KVSISQAPL
+683 KVSISHAPL

>member
-1 MTREAEIKI
+1 MLSREEIEKEINLGNFEYVIEKCNECINLKYDYSFLYNYRGLCKNNLGLYEEAIKDFDISIELNKKVENIPYATNKDLADAYYYKGLAKNNLKKYNEAIEYFEKSLKFEPAYWLIVHYNIGVSKI
-10 LKLIE
+10 
-15 EKNYSEVLKICDEI
+15 N
-29 LARNEDAVA
+29 
-38 YFYKAIS
+38 
-45 KFDLGEYKEAIK
+45 LGEYKEAINEFDK
-57 YQNKAIELKN
+57 MTRQILYSQ
-67 NNNNKYN
+67 YY
-74 TNDNY
+74 Y
-79 KSKIE
+79 KIIKKEIYDS
-84 EDNEYIN
+84 
-91 YINKVIEAN
+91 
-100 PNNAELYNIRGNYKA
+100 ELYNIYISMHCSKVFAELLLKEKVYDSINMFLELSKCFNPNNNHIFNMVSFLFENYKYDLIE
-115 KSGKYEEAIKDY
+115 KIFNYLVEE
-127 DKAIAIEPNNGDYY
+127 
-141 FNRGNAKGNLN
+141 
-152 LNNEAIKNYDISIKL
+152 NYNDL
-167 SPNDIV
+167 WENDI
-173 AHYNRGTTKGFSG
+173 T
-186 LYKKSIED
+186 
-194 FDKVIELI
+194 
-202 NNGIYLPIGIEPHIN
+202 
-217 KLELDAYSNRGF
+217 
-229 SNFLLGNYTDAI
+229 
-241 KDFSK
+241 
-246 VIELNP
+246 
-252 SLARAY
+252 
-258 YNRGLNKDCLELYDD
+258 
-273 ALIDFKQYIELIKNH
+273 
-288 KSIEIINIIGSFY
+288 
-301 YDIKISDIEYIF
+301 
-313 NQLIKKEDYNNLWE
+313 
-327 RDIIFNLLKQKI
+327 FNLLKNKTRDKEI
-339 KNKNILNDIKEILLY
+339 LKNIKKNLLY
-354 QYLLLHSLSFNNI
+354 QYLLLQSLSFNNK
-367 TPNDNQNIEISHY
+367 TLKREYTYNIEIAHY
-380 TSFEILKKLIEE
+380 TSLNILLKLIKED
-392 NNKIRITN
+392 NKIRITN

-405 DPKEGKILEDI
+405 DPKEGKILENI
-416 FNKNGLNLNIKNDE
+416 LNKNKLDIKIKNDE

-478 PVIEVNLDNQK
+478 SVIEVNLDNQK
-489 QEEKKGNENYKN
+489 QEEKKGNENYKR

-550 KKNIN
+550 KNNIN

>member
-1 MTREAEIKI
+1 MLSREEIEKEI
-10 LKLIE
+10 NLGNFEYVIEKCNECINLKYDYSFLY
-15 EKNYSEVLKICDEI
+15 NYRGLC
-29 LARNEDAVA
+29 
-38 YFYKAIS
+38 
-45 KFDLGEYKEAIK
+45 
-57 YQNKAIELKN
+57 KN
-67 NNNNKYN
+67 N
-74 TNDNY
+74 
-79 KSKIE
+79 
-84 EDNEYIN
+84 
-91 YINKVIEAN
+91 
-100 PNNAELYNIRGNYKA
+100 LGL
-115 KSGKYEEAIKDY
+115 YEEAIKD
-127 DKAIAIEPNNGDYY
+127 
-141 FNRGNAKGNLN
+141 F
-152 LNNEAIKNYDISIKL
+152 DISIELNKEL
-167 SPNDIV
+167 YNKNDNYIKDTIEKNLTE
-173 AHYNRGTTKGFSG
+173 AYYYKG
-186 LYKKSIED
+186 LAKKD
-194 FDKVIELI
+194 
-202 NNGIYLPIGIEPHIN
+202 
-217 KLELDAYSNRGF
+217 
-229 SNFLLGNYTDAI
+229 LGEYEEAI
-241 KDFSK
+241 KDFQEALK
-246 VIELNP
+246 YNRTYLLIV
-252 SLARAY
+252 Y
-258 YNRGLNKDCLELYDD
+258 YNIGISKINLGLYED
-273 ALIDFKQYIELIKNH
+273 AINYFDNINQIK
-288 KSIEIINIIGSFY
+288 Y
-301 YDIKISDIEYIF
+301 YNETEKKEESYYIKIYEYHMSTFCNKAFAKLLSGKNVYFEDFINYNKFFIPNNNHIIYIVSLLFGNYKYDLIEKIF
-313 NQLIKKEDYNNLWE
+313 NYLVEENYNDLWE
-327 RDIIFNLLKQKI
+327 NDITFNLLKSKTRDKEI
-339 KNKNILNDIKEILLY
+339 LKNIKKNLLY
-354 QYLLLHSLSFNNI
+354 QYLLLQSLSFNNK
-367 TPNDNQNIEISHY
+367 TLKREFTYNIEIAHY
-380 TSFEILKKLIEE
+380 TSLNTLLKLIKED
-392 NNKIRITN
+392 NKIRITN

-405 DPKEGKILEDI
+405 DPKEGKILENI
-416 FNKNGLNLNIKNDE
+416 LNKNKLDIKIKNDE
-430 NLITLQTSF
+430 NLITLQTSL

-478 PVIEVNLDNQK
+478 PVIELNLDNQK
-489 QEEKKGNENYKN
+489 QEEKKGNENYKK
-501 AKEIIQKRL
+501 AKEIIQKRFER
-510 GIKNL
+510 KNL

-670 YNKYKDN
+670 YNKYKDK

>member
-1 MTREAEIKI
+1 M
-10 LKLIE
+10 LSIE
-15 EKNYSEVLKICDEI
+15 EIEKEINLGNFEYVIEKCNEYLNLNSDLAFLYNYRGLC
-29 LARNEDAVA
+29 
-38 YFYKAIS
+38 
-45 KFDLGEYKEAIK
+45 
-57 YQNKAIELKN
+57 KN
-67 NNNNKYN
+67 N
-74 TNDNY
+74 
-79 KSKIE
+79 
-84 EDNEYIN
+84 
-91 YINKVIEAN
+91 
-100 PNNAELYNIRGNYKA
+100 LGL
-115 KSGKYEEAIKDY
+115 YEEAIKD
-127 DKAIAIEPNNGDYY
+127 
-141 FNRGNAKGNLN
+141 F
-152 LNNEAIKNYDISIKL
+152 DISIELNKKFKNSPTAINKDLADAYYYKGLAKNNLREYKEAIDNFNETLKCNRSYWLVVNYNIGICKINLGEYEDAINYFDNINQIKYYNETEKKEESYYIKIYEYHMSTFCNKAFAKL
-167 SPNDIV
+167 LSGKNVYFEDFINYNKFFIPNNNHIIYIVSFLFENYKYDLIEKIFNYLVEENYNDLWENDI
-173 AHYNRGTTKGFSG
+173 T
-186 LYKKSIED
+186 
-194 FDKVIELI
+194 
-202 NNGIYLPIGIEPHIN
+202 
-217 KLELDAYSNRGF
+217 
-229 SNFLLGNYTDAI
+229 
-241 KDFSK
+241 
-246 VIELNP
+246 
-252 SLARAY
+252 
-258 YNRGLNKDCLELYDD
+258 
-273 ALIDFKQYIELIKNH
+273 
-288 KSIEIINIIGSFY
+288 
-301 YDIKISDIEYIF
+301 
-313 NQLIKKEDYNNLWE
+313 
-327 RDIIFNLLKQKI
+327 FNLLKSKTI
-339 KNKNILNDIKEILLY
+339 DKEILKNIKKNLLY
-354 QYLLLHSLSFNNI
+354 QYLLLQSLSFNNK
-367 TPNDNQNIEISHY
+367 TLKREYTYNIEIAHY
-380 TSFEILKKLIEE
+380 TSLNILLKLIKED
-392 NNKIRITN
+392 NKIRITN

-405 DPKEGKILEDI
+405 DPKEGKILENI
-416 FNKNGLNLNIKNDE
+416 LNKNKLDIKIKNDE

-478 PVIEVNLDNQK
+478 SVIEVNLDNQK
-489 QEEKKGNENYKN
+489 QEEKKGNENYKK
-501 AKEIIQKRL
+501 AKEIIQKRFER
-510 GIKNL
+510 KNL

-565 HNIINSAKEI
+565 RNIINSAKEI

-657 DKELTSDYIKQII
+657 DKELTSDYIKQIV

>member
-1 MTREAEIKI
+1 MLSREEIEKEI
-10 LKLIE
+10 NLGNFEYVIEKCNECINLKYDYSFLY
-15 EKNYSEVLKICDEI
+15 NYRGLC
-29 LARNEDAVA
+29 
-38 YFYKAIS
+38 
-45 KFDLGEYKEAIK
+45 
-57 YQNKAIELKN
+57 KN
-67 NNNNKYN
+67 N
-74 TNDNY
+74 
-79 KSKIE
+79 
-84 EDNEYIN
+84 
-91 YINKVIEAN
+91 
-100 PNNAELYNIRGNYKA
+100 LGL
-115 KSGKYEEAIKDY
+115 YEEAIKD
-127 DKAIAIEPNNGDYY
+127 
-141 FNRGNAKGNLN
+141 F
-152 LNNEAIKNYDISIKL
+152 DISIEL
-167 SPNDIV
+167 N
-173 AHYNRGTTKGFSG
+173 
-186 LYKKSIED
+186 KKVENIP
-194 FDKVIELI
+194 
-202 NNGIYLPIGIEPHIN
+202 YATN
-217 KLELDAYSNRGF
+217 KDLADAYYYKG
-229 SNFLLGNYTDAI
+229 LAKKDLGEYEEAI
-241 KDFSK
+241 KDFQEALK
-246 VIELNP
+246 YNRTYLLIV
-252 SLARAY
+252 Y
-258 YNRGLNKDCLELYDD
+258 YNIGISKINLGLYED
-273 ALIDFKQYIELIKNH
+273 AINYFDNINQIK
-288 KSIEIINIIGSFY
+288 Y
-301 YDIKISDIEYIF
+301 YNETEKKEESYYIKIYEYHMSTFCNKAFAKLLSGKNVYFEDFINYNKFFIPNNNHIIYIVSLLFENYKYDLIEKIF
-313 NQLIKKEDYNNLWE
+313 NYLVEENYNDLWE
-327 RDIIFNLLKQKI
+327 NDITFNLLKNKTI
-339 KNKNILNDIKEILLY
+339 DKEILKNIKKNLLY
-354 QYLLLHSLSFNNI
+354 QYLLLQSLSFNNK
-367 TPNDNQNIEISHY
+367 TLKREFTYNIEIAHY
-380 TSFEILKKLIEE
+380 TSLNILLKLIKED
-392 NNKIRITN
+392 NKIRITN

-405 DPKEGKILEDI
+405 DPKEGKILENI
-416 FNKNGLNLNIKNDE
+416 LNKNKLDIKIKNDE

-478 PVIEVNLDNQK
+478 TVIEVNLDNQK
-489 QEEKKGNENYKN
+489 QEEKKGNKNYKN
-501 AKEIIQKRL
+501 AKEIIQKRFER
-510 GIKNL
+510 KNL

-670 YNKYKDN
+670 YNKYKEN
-677 DKMNKI
+677 NKMNKI

>member
-1 MTREAEIKI
+1 MLSREEIEKEI
-10 LKLIE
+10 NLGNFEYVIEKCNEYLNLKSDLAFIY
-15 EKNYSEVLKICDEI
+15 NYRGLC
-29 LARNEDAVA
+29 
-38 YFYKAIS
+38 
-45 KFDLGEYKEAIK
+45 
-57 YQNKAIELKN
+57 KN
-67 NNNNKYN
+67 N
-74 TNDNY
+74 
-79 KSKIE
+79 
-84 EDNEYIN
+84 
-91 YINKVIEAN
+91 
-100 PNNAELYNIRGNYKA
+100 LGL
-115 KSGKYEEAIKDY
+115 YEEAIKD
-127 DKAIAIEPNNGDYY
+127 
-141 FNRGNAKGNLN
+141 F
-152 LNNEAIKNYDISIKL
+152 DISIELNKEL
-167 SPNDIV
+167 HNKNDNYIKETV
-173 AHYNRGTTKGFSG
+173 EKNLTEAYYYKG
-186 LYKKSIED
+186 LAKKD
-194 FDKVIELI
+194 
-202 NNGIYLPIGIEPHIN
+202 
-217 KLELDAYSNRGF
+217 
-229 SNFLLGNYTDAI
+229 LGEYEEAI
-241 KDFSK
+241 KDFQEALK
-246 VIELNP
+246 YNRTYLLIV
-252 SLARAY
+252 Y
-258 YNRGLNKDCLELYDD
+258 YNIGVSKINLGEYED
-273 ALIDFKQYIELIKNH
+273 AINYFDNINQIK
-288 KSIEIINIIGSFY
+288 Y
-301 YDIKISDIEYIF
+301 YNETEKKEESYYIKIYEYHMSTFCNKAFAKLLSGKNVYFEDFINYNKFFIPNNNHIIYIVSLLFENYKYDLIEKIF
-313 NQLIKKEDYNNLWE
+313 NYLVEENYNDLWE
-327 RDIIFNLLKQKI
+327 NDITFNLLKNKTI
-339 KNKNILNDIKEILLY
+339 DKEILKNIKKNLLY
-354 QYLLLHSLSFNNI
+354 QYLLLQSLSFNNK
-367 TPNDNQNIEISHY
+367 TLKREYTYNIEIAHY
-380 TSFEILKKLIEE
+380 TSLNTLLKLIKED
-392 NNKIRITN
+392 NKIRITN

-405 DPKEGKILEDI
+405 DPKEGKILENI
-416 FNKNGLNLNIKNDE
+416 LNKNKLDIKIKNDE

-489 QEEKKGNENYKN
+489 QEEKKGNENYKK
-501 AKEIIQKRL
+501 AKEIIQKRFER
-510 GIKNL
+510 KNL

-580 KNLKDEIFSNLFE
+580 KNLKYEIFSNLFE

-612 LITTN
+612 LITTD
-617 YKNENI
+617 YKDENI
-623 NIEEDKKRLYINYN
+623 KVDNNKRLYINYN

-670 YNKYKDN
+670 YNKYKEN
-677 DKMNKI
+677 NKMNKI

>member
-1 MTREAEIKI
+1 MLSREEIEKEI
-10 LKLIE
+10 NLGNFEYVIEKCNECINLKYDYSFLY
-15 EKNYSEVLKICDEI
+15 NYRGLC
-29 LARNEDAVA
+29 
-38 YFYKAIS
+38 
-45 KFDLGEYKEAIK
+45 
-57 YQNKAIELKN
+57 KN
-67 NNNNKYN
+67 N
-74 TNDNY
+74 
-79 KSKIE
+79 
-84 EDNEYIN
+84 
-91 YINKVIEAN
+91 
-100 PNNAELYNIRGNYKA
+100 LGL
-115 KSGKYEEAIKDY
+115 YEEAIKDFDISIELNKEFENKPY
-127 DKAIAIEPNNGDYY
+127 AINRDLANAYYYRGLSKNNLKEY
-141 FNRGNAKGNLN
+141 
-152 LNNEAIKNYDISIKL
+152 NEAIEDFKKSLKFEPAYWL
-167 SPNDIV
+167 V
-173 AHYNRGTTKGFSG
+173 VHYNIGVSKINLGEYEESVKNFDIITYQNFYKEYYNRIIRKEIYDSE
-186 LYKKSIED
+186 LY
-194 FDKVIELI
+194 
-202 NNGIYLPIGIEPHIN
+202 NIYISMHC
-217 KLELDAYSNRGF
+217 
-229 SNFLLGNYTDAI
+229 
-241 KDFSK
+241 SK
-246 VIELNP
+246 VIAEL
-252 SLARAY
+252 LLKEKAY
-258 YNRGLNKDCLELYDD
+258 NSINMFLELSKC
-273 ALIDFKQYIELIKNH
+273 FNPNNNH
-288 KSIEIINIIGSFY
+288 
-301 YDIKISDIEYIF
+301 IF
-313 NQLIKKEDYNNLWE
+313 NMVSFLFENYKYDLIEKIFNYLVEENYNDLWE
-327 RDIIFNLLKQKI
+327 NDITFNLLKNKTI
-339 KNKNILNDIKEILLY
+339 DKEILKNIKKNLLY
-354 QYLLLHSLSFNNI
+354 QYLLLQSLSFNNKI
-367 TPNDNQNIEISHY
+367 LKREFTYNIEIAHY
-380 TSFEILKKLIEE
+380 TSLNTLLKLIKED
-392 NNKIRITN
+392 NKIRITN

-405 DPKEGKILEDI
+405 DPKEGKILENI
-416 FNKNGLNLNIKNDE
+416 FNKNSLNIKIKNDE
-430 NLITLQTSF
+430 NLITLQTSL

-489 QEEKKGNENYKN
+489 QEEKKGNENYKK
-501 AKEIIQKRL
+501 AKEIIQKRFER
-510 GIKNL
+510 KNL

-550 KKNIN
+550 KNNIN

-580 KNLKDEIFSNLFE
+580 KNLTDEIFSNLFE

>member
-1 MTREAEIKI
+1 MLSREEIEKEI
-10 LKLIE
+10 NLGNFEYVIEKCNEYLNLKSDLAFLY
-15 EKNYSEVLKICDEI
+15 NYRGLC
-29 LARNEDAVA
+29 
-38 YFYKAIS
+38 
-45 KFDLGEYKEAIK
+45 
-57 YQNKAIELKN
+57 KN
-67 NNNNKYN
+67 N
-74 TNDNY
+74 
-79 KSKIE
+79 
-84 EDNEYIN
+84 
-91 YINKVIEAN
+91 
-100 PNNAELYNIRGNYKA
+100 LGL
-115 KSGKYEEAIKDY
+115 YEEAIKD
-127 DKAIAIEPNNGDYY
+127 
-141 FNRGNAKGNLN
+141 F
-152 LNNEAIKNYDISIKL
+152 DISIELNKEL
-167 SPNDIV
+167 YNKNDNYIKETV
-173 AHYNRGTTKGFSG
+173 EKNLIEAYYYKG
-186 LYKKSIED
+186 LAKKD
-194 FDKVIELI
+194 
-202 NNGIYLPIGIEPHIN
+202 
-217 KLELDAYSNRGF
+217 
-229 SNFLLGNYTDAI
+229 LGEYEEAI
-241 KDFSK
+241 KDFQEALK
-246 VIELNP
+246 YNRTYLLIV
-252 SLARAY
+252 Y
-258 YNRGLNKDCLELYDD
+258 YNIGISKINLGEYED
-273 ALIDFKQYIELIKNH
+273 AINYFDNINQIK
-288 KSIEIINIIGSFY
+288 Y
-301 YDIKISDIEYIF
+301 YNETEKKEESYYIKIYEYHMSTFCNNAFAKLLSGKNVYFEDFINYNKFFIPNNNHIIYIVSLLFGNYKYDLIEKIF
-313 NQLIKKEDYNNLWE
+313 NYLVEENYNDLWE
-327 RDIIFNLLKQKI
+327 NDITFNLLKNKTI
-339 KNKNILNDIKEILLY
+339 DKEILKNIKKNLLY
-354 QYLLLHSLSFNNI
+354 QYLLLQSLSFNNK
-367 TPNDNQNIEISHY
+367 TLKRELTYNIEIAHY
-380 TSFEILKKLIEE
+380 TSLNILLKLIKED
-392 NNKIRITN
+392 NKIRITN

-405 DPKEGKILEDI
+405 DPKEGKILENI
-416 FNKNGLNLNIKNDE
+416 LNKNKLDIKIKNDE
-430 NLITLQTSF
+430 DLITLQTSL

-478 PVIEVNLDNQK
+478 PVIELNLDNQK
-489 QEEKKGNENYKN
+489 QEEKKGNENYKK
-501 AKEIIQKRL
+501 AKEIIQKRFER
-510 GIKNL
+510 KNL

>member
-1 MTREAEIKI
+1 MLYFNVGKI
-10 LKLIE
+10 IE
-15 EKNYSEVLKICDEI
+15 EIEKEINLGNFEYVIEKCNEYLNLKSDLAFLYNYRGLCKNNLGLYEEAIKDFDISIELNKKFKNSPTAINKDLADAYYYKGLAKNNLKKY
-29 LARNEDAVA
+29 NEAIEDFEKSLKFEPA
-38 YFYKAIS
+38 YWLVVYYNIGIS
-45 KFDLGEYKEAIK
+45 KINLGEYKEAINEFDK
-57 YQNKAIELKN
+57 MTRQILYSQYYYKIIKKEIYDSEL
-67 NNNNKYN
+67 YN
-74 TNDNY
+74 YYTSIYCSIFFTKLILGEYTSESFNIFLEL
-79 KSKIE
+79 SKCF
-84 EDNEYIN
+84 
-91 YINKVIEAN
+91 N
-100 PNNAELYNIRGNYKA
+100 PNNNHIFNMVSFLFENYK
-115 KSGKYEEAIKDY
+115 Y
-127 DKAIAIEPNNGDYY
+127 DLIE
-141 FNRGNAKGNLN
+141 K
-152 LNNEAIKNYDISIKL
+152 
-167 SPNDIV
+167 
-173 AHYNRGTTKGFSG
+173 
-186 LYKKSIED
+186 
-194 FDKVIELI
+194 
-202 NNGIYLPIGIEPHIN
+202 
-217 KLELDAYSNRGF
+217 
-229 SNFLLGNYTDAI
+229 
-241 KDFSK
+241 
-246 VIELNP
+246 
-252 SLARAY
+252 
-258 YNRGLNKDCLELYDD
+258 
-273 ALIDFKQYIELIKNH
+273 
-288 KSIEIINIIGSFY
+288 
-301 YDIKISDIEYIF
+301 IF
-313 NQLIKKEDYNNLWE
+313 NYLVEENYNDLWE
-327 RDIIFNLLKQKI
+327 NDTTYNLLKSKTI
-339 KNKNILNDIKEILLY
+339 DKEILKNIKKNLLY
-354 QYLLLHSLSFNNI
+354 QYLLLQSLSFNNK
-367 TPNDNQNIEISHY
+367 TLKREYTYNIEIAHY
-380 TSFEILKKLIEE
+380 TSLNTLLKLIKED
-392 NNKIRITN
+392 NKIRITN

-405 DPKEGKILEDI
+405 DPKEGKILENI
-416 FNKNGLNLNIKNDE
+416 LNKNKLDIKIKNDE
-430 NLITLQTSF
+430 NLITLQTSL

-454 NENKEATGICLVID
+454 NENKEATGICLVINE
-468 KKYFNDNYLS
+468 KYFKNKYSLPLFQINNTL
-478 PVIEVNLDNQK
+478 LDNK
-489 QEEKKGNENYKN
+489 NSNNENE
-501 AKEIIQKRL
+501 KEKQNYNIER
-510 GIKNL
+510 NL

-580 KNLKDEIFSNLFE
+580 KNLTDEIFSNLFE

>member
-1 MTREAEIKI
+1 MLSREEIEKEI
-10 LKLIE
+10 NLGNFEYVIE
-15 EKNYSEVLKICDEI
+15 KCSEYIKSYPDYSFLYNYRGLC
-29 LARNEDAVA
+29 
-38 YFYKAIS
+38 
-45 KFDLGEYKEAIK
+45 
-57 YQNKAIELKN
+57 KN
-67 NNNNKYN
+67 N
-74 TNDNY
+74 
-79 KSKIE
+79 
-84 EDNEYIN
+84 
-91 YINKVIEAN
+91 
-100 PNNAELYNIRGNYKA
+100 LGL
-115 KSGKYEEAIKDY
+115 YEEAIKD
-127 DKAIAIEPNNGDYY
+127 
-141 FNRGNAKGNLN
+141 F
-152 LNNEAIKNYDISIKL
+152 DISIELNKEL
-167 SPNDIV
+167 YNKNDNYIKETV
-173 AHYNRGTTKGFSG
+173 KKNLTEAYYYKG
-186 LYKKSIED
+186 LAKKD
-194 FDKVIELI
+194 
-202 NNGIYLPIGIEPHIN
+202 
-217 KLELDAYSNRGF
+217 
-229 SNFLLGNYTDAI
+229 LGEYEEAI
-241 KDFSK
+241 KDFQEALK
-246 VIELNP
+246 YNRTYLLIV
-252 SLARAY
+252 Y
-258 YNRGLNKDCLELYDD
+258 YNIGISKINLGEYED
-273 ALIDFKQYIELIKNH
+273 AINYFDNINQIK
-288 KSIEIINIIGSFY
+288 Y
-301 YDIKISDIEYIF
+301 YNETEKKEESYYIKIYEYHMSTFCNKAFAKLLSGKNVYFEDFINYNKFFIPNNNHIIYIVSFLFENYKYDLIEKIF
-313 NQLIKKEDYNNLWE
+313 NYLVEENYNDLWE
-327 RDIIFNLLKQKI
+327 NDITFNLLKNKTI
-339 KNKNILNDIKEILLY
+339 DKEILKNIKKNLLY
-354 QYLLLHSLSFNNI
+354 QYLLLQSLSFNNK
-367 TPNDNQNIEISHY
+367 TLKREFTYNIEIAHY
-380 TSFEILKKLIEE
+380 TSLNTLLKLIKED
-392 NNKIRITN
+392 NKIRITN

-405 DPKEGKILEDI
+405 DPKEGKILENI
-416 FNKNGLNLNIKNDE
+416 FNKNSLNIKIKNDE
-430 NLITLQTSF
+430 NLITLQTSL

-478 PVIEVNLDNQK
+478 PVIELNLDNQK
-489 QEEKKGNENYKN
+489 QEEKKGNENYKK

-670 YNKYKDN
+670 YNKYKDK

>member
-1 MTREAEIKI
+1 MLSREEIEKEI
-10 LKLIE
+10 NLGNFEYVIE
-15 EKNYSEVLKICDEI
+15 KCNEYLNLNSDLAFLYNYRGLC
-29 LARNEDAVA
+29 
-38 YFYKAIS
+38 
-45 KFDLGEYKEAIK
+45 
-57 YQNKAIELKN
+57 KN
-67 NNNNKYN
+67 N
-74 TNDNY
+74 
-79 KSKIE
+79 
-84 EDNEYIN
+84 
-91 YINKVIEAN
+91 
-100 PNNAELYNIRGNYKA
+100 LGL
-115 KSGKYEEAIKDY
+115 YEEAIKDF
-127 DKAIAIEPNNGDYY
+127 DISIELNKKVENIPYATNKDLADAYYYKGLAKNNLKKY
-141 FNRGNAKGNLN
+141 
-152 LNNEAIKNYDISIKL
+152 NEAIEYFEKSLKFEPAYWLIVHYNIGVSKINLGEYEESIK
-167 SPNDIV
+167 NFDIIT
-173 AHYNRGTTKGFSG
+173 YQNF
-186 LYKKSIED
+186 YKE
-194 FDKVIELI
+194 
-202 NNGIYLPIGIEPHIN
+202 
-217 KLELDAYSNRGF
+217 
-229 SNFLLGNYTDAI
+229 
-241 KDFSK
+241 
-246 VIELNP
+246 
-252 SLARAY
+252 Y
-258 YNRGLNKDCLELYDD
+258 YNRIIRKEIYDSELYNIYISMHCSKVFAELLLKEKVYDSINMFLELSKC
-273 ALIDFKQYIELIKNH
+273 FNPNNNH
-288 KSIEIINIIGSFY
+288 
-301 YDIKISDIEYIF
+301 IF
-313 NQLIKKEDYNNLWE
+313 NIVLLLFENYKYDLIEKIFNYLVEENYNDLWE
-327 RDIIFNLLKQKI
+327 NDTTYNLLKSKTI
-339 KNKNILNDIKEILLY
+339 DKEILKNIKKNLLY
-354 QYLLLHSLSFNNI
+354 QYLLLQSLSFNNK
-367 TPNDNQNIEISHY
+367 TLKREFTYNIEIAHY
-380 TSFEILKKLIEE
+380 TSLNILLKLIKED
-392 NNKIRITN
+392 NKIRITN

-405 DPKEGKILEDI
+405 DPKEGKILENI
-416 FNKNGLNLNIKNDE
+416 LNKNKLDIKIKNDE

-478 PVIEVNLDNQK
+478 SVIEVNLDNQK
-489 QEEKKGNENYKN
+489 QEEKKGNENYKK

-580 KNLKDEIFSNLFE
+580 KNLTDEIFSNLFE

-646 IKEIILGGKIE
+646 IKEIILGGKIA

-670 YNKYKDN
+670 YNKYKEN
-677 DKMNKI
+677 NKMNKI